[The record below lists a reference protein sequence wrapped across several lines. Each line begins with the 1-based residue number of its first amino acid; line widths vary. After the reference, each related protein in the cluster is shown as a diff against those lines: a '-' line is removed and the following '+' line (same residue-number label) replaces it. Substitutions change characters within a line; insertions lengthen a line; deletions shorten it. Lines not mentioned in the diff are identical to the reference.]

1 MRVDWRSTNSIGDR
15 DSYRYIYHYI
25 YDNGRTT
32 RTSRENITINGSKRA
47 VRSFGGGETKAPYAV
62 GDYYNENG
70 KEGIVFEVSTDGMHG
85 KIVWG
90 YTIANWQHKGT
101 KPVLIGATDSEDGIS
116 NAQKIKNLPDWRKT
130 YGVFVACA
138 KLGEDWYLPAIEEVR
153 KINVH
158 RDLID
163 ATFDALKQYGG
174 IKSMEDRKLKDWE
187 SSTSTEVNK
196 KKVWAVGA
204 ENNATQW
211 PKITKKPHSIFPV
224 AKF

>member
-1 MRVDWRSTNSIGDR
+1 MDLTFYS
-15 DSYRYIYHYI
+15 
-25 YDNGRTT
+25 
-32 RTSRENITINGSKRA
+32 
-47 VRSFGGGETKAPYAV
+47 
-62 GDYYNENG
+62 
-70 KEGIVFEVSTDGMHG
+70 
-85 KIVWG
+85 
-90 YTIANWQHKGT
+90 
-101 KPVLIGATDSEDGIS
+101 
-116 NAQKIKNLPDWRKT
+116 AQKIKNLPDWRKT

-174 IKSMEDRKLKDWE
+174 MKDVSYRKLKDCMC
-187 SSTSTEVNK
+187 STSTEVDK
-196 KKVWAVGA
+196 KKVWAIDA
-204 ENNATQW
+204 DNKTAQW